1 ATLERLRHR
10 ETGVSR
16 VRERRTSPVTRD
28 ELRLRQI
35 GNVEDVET
43 VMPIAHIETISDPQ
57 RVVAARRN
65 KIVPWIG
72 FAPGLPLTGD
82 PPARDL
88 RGPRRVGEVED
99 HRNVADE
106 ALHGR

>member
-1 ATLERLRHR
+1 DGRNRGWKGLIGNGGGRGECRRGWPQLGDVLVGDHHDVATLERLRHR

-57 RVVAARRN
+57 RVVTARRN
-65 KIVPWIG
+65 KIVP
-72 FAPGLPLTGD
+72 
-82 PPARDL
+82 R
-88 RGPRRVGEVED
+88 
-99 HRNVADE
+99 
-106 ALHGR
+106 